1 MYQFEYP
8 WLFALLPLPLL
19 LWWWL
24 PPYREESPSVR
35 LPFFGEVASAA
46 GLTPAAGAV
55 VPRRN
60 RLQWV
65 LAPLA
70 WVLVVTALA
79 RPQFLEAPVQKVQP
93 ARDLLLALDLSQS
106 MDTRDFRD
114 PSGALIPR
122 VQAVRQVVSNFVARR
137 PGDRIGLV
145 VFGDAPYPLAPFT
158 LDHQLVQALLAD
170 LLPGMAGP
178 STALGDAIGLGIKLF
193 GHSEAPQRVMIV
205 LTDGNDTASRMPPE
219 RAGGIARERKVVVHT
234 IGIGDPN
241 AAGEAKLDLDV
252 LQRLAAQTGGRYFFG
267 ADQASLERI
276 YATLDRITPHDQK
289 TLSWRPRR
297 ELFMWPLGAALA
309 LVLAYQLLMF
319 GYSAWVARPRPPR
332 ADVVEATEATDAA
345 DPPGA
350 MADAAGSRR

>member
-1 MYQFEYP
+1 MYQFDYP

-55 VPRRN
+55 VPRRS

-70 WVLVVTALA
+70 WALVVTALA
-79 RPQFLEAPVQKVQP
+79 RPQFLEAPVRKVQP

-114 PSGALIPR
+114 PSGALISR
-122 VQAVRQVVSNFVARR
+122 VQAVRQAVSGFVARR
-137 PGDRIGLV
+137 PGDRIGLI

-158 LDHQLVQALLAD
+158 LDHQLVQTLIAG

-178 STALGDAIGLGIKLF
+178 STALGDAIGLGIKMF
-193 GHSEAPQRVMIV
+193 EHSEASERVMIV

-219 RAGGIARERKVVVHT
+219 RAGGIASERKVVVHA
-234 IGIGDPN
+234 IGIGDP
-241 AAGEAKLDLDV
+241 AASGEDKVDPGL

-267 ADQASLERI
+267 ADQAGLETI
-276 YATLDRITPHDQK
+276 YATLDRITPHEQK

-309 LVLAYQLLMF
+309 LVLAYQLLML
-319 GYSAWVARPRPPR
+319 GYSAWWSRPRP
-332 ADVVEATEATDAA
+332 AAAAA
-345 DPPGA
+345 DTPGA
-350 MADAAGSRR
+350 GANAAGDGR